1 MKRPY
6 ELTAVFRHEG
16 SLEAFALLHELTT
29 FCRVLGAQSPE
40 LAKWYLKGDS
50 KEEATRYEVFDSNG
64 PTTAATAV
72 VTEELKKEVDP
83 RIIGIWNGKTDAT
96 GASLQLIGRPT
107 PETSTAILRVKPGAF
122 PLTYEGAVAV
132 VHAAAIQWQASAIT
146 LESGGYFPLKVFK
159 DRPGVGW
166 MIYLPKTLTVQ
177 QVPEAGALIPVID
190 RKKQIGTIVVSVTD
204 APFSDADPE
213 HVRIANKIE
222 VRLVDQDLLPRV
234 AEL

>member
-6 ELTAVFRHEG
+6 ELTAVFRHKG
-16 SLEAFALLHELTT
+16 SLEAIALLQELAT
-29 FCRVLGAQSPE
+29 FCRVLGDQSPE
-40 LAKWYLKGDS
+40 LSTWYLKGDS
-50 KEEATRYEVFDSNG
+50 KEEATRYEVFDANG

-72 VTEELKKEVDP
+72 VTEELRKEVDP
-83 RIIGIWNGKTDAT
+83 RIIGIWNGKTDAN
-96 GASLQLIGRPT
+96 GASLQIIARPG

-122 PLTYEGAVAV
+122 PQAYEGAVAIV
-132 VHAAAIQWQASAIT
+132 QAAALQWQACAIT

-177 QVPEAGALIPVID
+177 QVPEAGALISVMD
-190 RKKQIGTIVVSVTD
+190 GKKQIGTIVVSVTD